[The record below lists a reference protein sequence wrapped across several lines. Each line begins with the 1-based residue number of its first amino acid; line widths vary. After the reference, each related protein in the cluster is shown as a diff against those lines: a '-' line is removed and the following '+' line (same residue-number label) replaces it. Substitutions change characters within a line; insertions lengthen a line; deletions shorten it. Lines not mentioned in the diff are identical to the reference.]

1 MLKILPI
8 IILMLS
14 VLAGSAMAQQQ
25 NYYGA
30 NGQYLGQAQ
39 QMGNQT
45 NYYGSNGQY
54 LGQAQHMGNQTN
66 YYSSN
71 GQYQGQRLRY

>member
-1 MLKILPI
+1 MLKILPLI
-8 IILMLS
+8 FMMLS
-14 VLAGSAMAQQQ
+14 VWTVSALAQQQ

-30 NGQYLGQAQ
+30 NGQYLGQTQ

-54 LGQAQHMGNQTN
+54 LGQAQQMGNQTN

-71 GQYQGQRLRY
+71 GQYQGQRTRY